1 MIQRDKKRYTYTVD
15 YQDTDK
21 WGQITFHMDNSLR
34 KYIAPTS
41 IKDFFRLAYFDTMMT
56 KIRYAKWL
64 EYNNLQIE
72 RKWCGLC
79 TLDKKRDC
87 MLFED
92 RKMFDHTDFFKRPDE
107 DVSICLTQPYI
118 HAFKEE
124 DCADKIEYLK
134 NKYTLDCK
142 IYAPSQKSL
151 WYPDR
156 TYMIFW
162 WSKKYGA
169 FDPKWMDHKD
179 AKDIEKECKI
189 T

>member
-1 MIQRDKKRYTYTVD
+1 MRGICTIKIYMEDISNKMIQRDKKRYTYTVD

-79 TLDKKRDC
+79 TLDKSVIVCFLR
-87 MLFED
+87 
-92 RKMFDHTDFFKRPDE
+92 
-107 DVSICLTQPYI
+107 
-118 HAFKEE
+118 
-124 DCADKIEYLK
+124 
-134 NKYTLDCK
+134 
-142 IYAPSQKSL
+142 
-151 WYPDR
+151 
-156 TYMIFW
+156 
-162 WSKKYGA
+162 
-169 FDPKWMDHKD
+169 
-179 AKDIEKECKI
+179 IEKCLI
-189 T
+189 TLTFLKGPMKM